1 MRLAAL
7 PLLALA
13 APLPLA
19 ATSTAAVRPP
29 EGYTRNVAIVI
40 YDGVELLDFAGPG
53 EVFQAANG
61 PGSSAGRPA
70 FRVYTVAAST
80 APLTSQT
87 FVKIVPD
94 YTWDD
99 APKPDVIVIP
109 GGNSG
114 NLTGDPKFMAW
125 LTKSPPRAE
134 VTMTVCTGAFALA
147 KTGRLDGVEATTWY
161 GAIEALRTA
170 APKTR
175 VVDGRRFVDNGAV
188 ITTAG
193 VSAGIDGA
201 LHTVAR
207 LLGRAVAD
215 GTARYM
221 EYRWTPEP
229 YLAPSYTYL
238 NPSLDERGR
247 RAQQA
252 ALYENERSFDQAEK
266 AYRALVAEDPN
277 DGASWYRLGAVLH
290 ASGRYEDSIEASR
303 RAAGF
308 PDLRASALYNVACA
322 YARLGRT
329 DEAIASLERAVAA
342 GYRAK
347 GAMSQDADLASV
359 RDDAR
364 FKNLIAS
371 M

>member
-1 MRLAAL
+1 
-7 PLLALA
+7 
-13 APLPLA
+13 
-19 ATSTAAVRPP
+19 
-29 EGYTRNVAIVI
+29 
-40 YDGVELLDFAGPG
+40 VELLDFAGPG

-61 PGSSAGRPA
+61 PGASRARPA
-70 FRVYTVAAST
+70 FRAYTVAAST

-94 YTWDD
+94 TTWDD
-99 APKPDVIVIP
+99 APKPDLIVIP

-114 NLTGDPKFMAW
+114 SVTGDPKFMAW
-125 LTKSPPRAE
+125 LSKNSPSAE

-147 KTGRLDGVEATTWY
+147 KTGRLDGVDATTWY
-161 GAIEALRTA
+161 GAIEALKTA
-170 APKTR
+170 APKTH
-175 VVDGRRFVDNGAV
+175 VVDGRRFVDNDAV

-215 GTARYM
+215 GNARYM
-221 EYRWTPEP
+221 DYRWTPEP
-229 YLAPSYTYL
+229 YLAPGYTYL

-252 ALYENERSFDQAEK
+252 GLYEEEKSFDQAEK
-266 AYRALVAEDPN
+266 AYRALVAEDPA
-277 DGASWYRLGAVLH
+277 DGASWYHLGAVLH

-303 RAAGF
+303 RVAGF
-308 PDLRASALYNVACA
+308 ADLRASALYNVACA

-329 DEAIASLERAVAA
+329 DDAIGSLEQAVAA
-342 GYRAK
+342 GYKAK
-347 GAMSQDADLASV
+347 WAMTRDADLASV

-364 FKNLIAS
+364 FKSLFAS